1 MGDLA
6 VLGLSDDQ
14 QRVYEALATSARR
27 RAEDLADVIG
37 LTAAQVAA
45 ALEKLVRLGLAV
57 NDPGEDA
64 SVSAAPPELAVDAL
78 VRAQQGALDRAQA
91 FGRDL
96 AERVARSQEVHRPE
110 QLVSVVVG
118 REAMGSISQQL
129 ESSARVEVLSLER
142 PPYLAPHSQEGAGT
156 NPQQQLKM
164 AEGVAY
170 RTVFDQSVLDD
181 SRIVGRIRR
190 DLAAGEQGRVL
201 ANLPLKLI
209 VVDRQVALLPLIGGS
224 DVDEPAMLMIQ
235 PSVLVDS
242 LVALFEALW
251 QVASPLRLEASTE
264 PADQEERDA
273 RTVVGLLAAGL
284 SDTRI
289 AHTMGISERTVR
301 RKVATA
307 LQLLGAETRFQA
319 GLRAKESGWV

>member
-27 RAEDLADVIG
+27 RTDDLADALE
-37 LTAAQVAA
+37 LTVAQVAT

-57 NDPGEDA
+57 ADPGEDET
-64 SVSAAPPELAVDAL
+64 VSAAPVELAVDVL
-78 VRAQQGALDRAQA
+78 VRAQQGALDKAQA
-91 FGRDL
+91 FSREL
-96 AERVARSQEVHRPE
+96 AERAARSQEVHRPE

-118 REAMGSISQQL
+118 REAMGSISQQ
-129 ESSARVEVLSLER
+129 VEVLSFER
-142 PPYLAPHSQEGAGT
+142 PPYLAPYSGTGEGT

-164 AEGVAY
+164 AEGVRY

-181 SRIVGRIRR
+181 SRIVGRIKR
-190 DLAAGEQGRVL
+190 DLSAGEEGRVV

-209 VVDRQVALLPLIGGS
+209 VVDRQVALLPLLGGT
-224 DVDEPAMLMIQ
+224 DGDQPAMLMIR

-242 LVALFEALW
+242 LVALFEAVW
-251 QVASPLRLEASTE
+251 QSASPLRLEASTE
-264 PADQEERDA
+264 PVEQEERDA

-319 GLRAKESGWV
+319 GLRAKEAGWV

>member
-27 RAEDLADVIG
+27 RAEDLADALE
-37 LTAAQVAA
+37 LTVAQVAT

-57 NDPGEDA
+57 ADPGEEA
-64 SVSAAPPELAVDAL
+64 SVSAAPVELAVDAL
-78 VRAQQGALDRAQA
+78 VRSQQTALDRAQS
-91 FGRDL
+91 FSREL
-96 AERVARSQEVHRPE
+96 AERAARSKEVHRPE

-142 PPYLAPHSQEGAGT
+142 PPYLAPLSGEGEGI

-164 AEGVAY
+164 AAGVTY
-170 RTVFDQSVLDD
+170 RTIFDQSVLDD
-181 SRIVGRIRR
+181 ARIVGRIRR
-190 DLAAGEQGRVL
+190 DTAAGEEGRVL
-201 ANLPLKLI
+201 AKLPLKLV
-209 VVDRQVALLPLIGGS
+209 VVDRQFALLPLLGGT
-224 DVDEPAMLMIQ
+224 DGDQPAMLMIR

-251 QVASPLRLEASTE
+251 QAASPLRLEASTDAMD
-264 PADQEERDA
+264 PEERDA

-319 GLRAKESGWV
+319 GLRAKEAGWV

>member
-27 RAEDLADVIG
+27 RAEDLADV
-37 LTAAQVAA
+37 LELPVAQVAT

-57 NDPGEDA
+57 ADPGEDA
-64 SVSAAPPELAVDAL
+64 SVSAAPVELAVDAL
-78 VRAQQGALDRAQA
+78 VRAQQGALDRAQS
-91 FGRDL
+91 FSRDL
-96 AERVARSQEVHRPE
+96 AERAARSQEVHRPE

-142 PPYLAPHSQEGAGT
+142 PPYLAPHSEEGAGT
-156 NPQQQLKM
+156 NPQQQVKM
-164 AEGVAY
+164 AAGVTY
-170 RTVFDQSVLDD
+170 RTIFDQSVLDD
-181 SRIVGRIRR
+181 PRIVARIRR
-190 DLAAGEQGRVL
+190 DTAAGEEGRVL
-201 ANLPLKLI
+201 SNLPLKLI
-209 VVDRQVALLPLIGGS
+209 VVDRQFALLPLLGGT
-224 DVDEPAMLMIQ
+224 DGDQPAMLMIR

-251 QVASPLRLEASTE
+251 QAASPLRLEASSDPTD
-264 PADQEERDA
+264 PEERDA

-319 GLRAKESGWV
+319 GLRAKEAGWV

>member
-1 MGDLA
+1 MGDLS
-6 VLGLSDDQ
+6 VLGLNEDQ

-27 RAEDLADVIG
+27 GEADLAGALD
-37 LTAAQVAA
+37 LPVASVRN
-45 ALEKLVRLGLAV
+45 ALDKLVRLGLAV
-57 NDPGEDA
+57 ADPGDEGT
-64 SVSAAPPELAVDAL
+64 VSAAPPELAVAAL
-78 VRAQQGALDRAQA
+78 VRQQQDALTRAQA

-96 AERVARSQEVHRPE
+96 AQRVERSGEVHRPE

-129 ESSARVEVLSLER
+129 ESAARQEVLSLER
-142 PPYLAPHSQEGAGT
+142 PPYLAPYSEQGSGT
-156 NPQQQLKM
+156 NPEQQARM
-164 AEGVAY
+164 AAGVVY

-181 SRIVGRIRR
+181 PRIVARIRR
-190 DLAAGEQGRVL
+190 DTRAGEQGRVL

-209 VVDRQVALLPLIGGS
+209 VVDRQTALLPLLSGTE
-224 DVDEPAMLMIQ
+224 VDQPAMLLIR

-251 QVASPLRLEASTE
+251 QAAAPLRLEGDGE
-264 PADQEERDA
+264 GADAEERDA

-289 AHTMGISERTVR
+289 AHTLGISERTVR

-319 GLRAKESGWV
+319 GLRAKEHGWV

>member
-27 RAEDLADVIG
+27 QAEDLADALE
-37 LTAAQVAA
+37 LTVAQVAS

-57 NDPGEDA
+57 ADPGEDA
-64 SVSAAPPELAVDAL
+64 SVSAAPVELAVDAL
-78 VRAQQGALDRAQA
+78 VRSQQGALDRAQA
-91 FGRDL
+91 FSRDL
-96 AERVARSQEVHRPE
+96 AERAARSQEVHRPE

-142 PPYLAPHSQEGAGT
+142 PPYLAPYSGEGEGT
-156 NPQQQLKM
+156 NPQQQVKM
-164 AEGVAY
+164 AEGVTY
-170 RTVFDQSVLDD
+170 RTIFDQSVLDD
-181 SRIVGRIRR
+181 ARIVARIRR
-190 DLAAGEQGRVL
+190 DIAAGEHGRVL
-201 ANLPLKLI
+201 ANLPLKLV
-209 VVDRQVALLPLIGGS
+209 VVDRQYALLPLLGDTDG
-224 DVDEPAMLMIQ
+224 DQPAMLMIR

-242 LVALFEALW
+242 LVALFDALW
-251 QVASPLRLEASTE
+251 QAASPLRLEASTE
-264 PADQEERDA
+264 PVDQEERDA

-319 GLRAKESGWV
+319 GLRAKEAGWV